1 MTRYDPDNAPHAA
14 TWLAMDELDRI
25 GLVEAYHRR
34 AGVRLPNARLHA
46 TVHAMVENQ
55 LAAAVPA
62 VIDAMSRLTGE
73 GLDRHEAIHAIGLV
87 LAEHLGALMRDEPR
101 EADPN
106 AAYERALRAL
116 TAESW
121 RAV

>member
-1 MTRYDPDNAPHAA
+1 MTRYDPDRVPDAA
-14 TWLAMDELDRI
+14 TWLALEELDRI
-25 GLVEAYHRR
+25 ALIEAYHRR
-34 AGVRLPNARLHA
+34 AGVRLPNGRLHA

-62 VIDAMSRLTGE
+62 VVDTLSRLRGE

-87 LAEHLGALMRDEPR
+87 LAEHLGALMRDAPR

-106 AAYERALRAL
+106 AAYERALREL

>member
-1 MTRYDPDNAPHAA
+1 MTRYDPAKAPNAA
-14 TWLAMDELDRI
+14 TWLALDELDRI
-25 GLVEAYHRR
+25 SLVEAYHRR
-34 AGVRLPNARLHA
+34 AGVRLPNVRLHA

-55 LAAAVPA
+55 LAATVPA
-62 VIDAMSRLTGE
+62 VIDALSRLTGE

-87 LAEHLGALMRDEPR
+87 LAEHLGALMRDEPH

-116 TAESW
+116 SAESW